1 MSFAKRFIGAENLPT
16 RLSEFD
22 VQQSFS
28 LSKDDIAAVAERFR
42 QDRRVAAAIQM
53 LFLRAS
59 GRPMD
64 RFASVP
70 KTLLRFVCDAF
81 QTPAVSIASLRSLY
95 ARRQTL
101 YEHQAWAR
109 TYLGLQ
115 DLDETQVEQLQQVL
129 AIAAL
134 EAAHPDDLA
143 ETARMWLYERR
154 IVIPGPRRLADWAR
168 QAFDATEAAMAAT
181 IEAGVGKAALLKAI
195 DWSYAPKAGLMG
207 SHLEWLK
214 TPPKRH
220 SPSTMAETLEK
231 IRALKELGVHAWPL
245 DTVALSKQQAYA
257 AHVQM
262 RRPSMT
268 ARIERQRQTV
278 EITSFLRV
286 TLLELTDMA
295 LMQASRRSQ
304 DLFRRAAER
313 VQKGRSRSSVVMLQ
327 QALKAKA
334 VLHEESKPWRDR
346 VLEARALLDDIGD
359 AGTNTFASQVRRA
372 LAEDNRRVH
381 AHLAG
386 LRDIEFAGAAGDT
399 GFEQWQAWE
408 RLQALNTTEVP
419 QDFDLPPVGTA
430 WNAIVSDLDPQSRYR
445 AFEAST
451 MMALRKSLR
460 RGSAWVNHSITFRAR
475 ESMLLADKDWATSKE
490 QHHQILGLTMQ
501 AMAFLEPI
509 LAGMSVGLSALA
521 EAAGRGQIEI
531 GADKLLHLPPI
542 RPMDEEVE
550 PRKTREAVFKHIG
563 FVQLPDLLLEVDAA
577 THFSEALLARRPS
590 SSNEL
595 LAVYGA
601 LLAHGTDIDAKGV
614 GSMIP
619 GIDAAHIATA
629 MRAVELSGRLRR
641 ANERVSEYQNAVPI
655 AALWGDG
662 TKGSADM
669 MAMDASQHL
678 WTARVDPRRRTYAA
692 GMYTHVRDR
701 WGLFYDQ
708 PIVLNERQAGVAV
721 EGVEQHNRAEDRIR
735 VSLLAVD
742 THGVTNVAMAIAK
755 LLGFDLCPRLRDLRE
770 RKLFV
775 PRGWPVPES
784 LEGVTVRRV
793 SVKGIERGW
802 DDLVRLAAS
811 IRAGKVSAAHA
822 IHRLGSAA
830 VGDPLHRA
838 AEHLGRLLRTL
849 FLCDYLAIP
858 DYRREIHT
866 LLNRGESVHQLQ
878 RAIHGGHVAPERGR
892 RRQEMAAISGAHAL
906 LTNIV
911 LAWNTSRMD
920 SVVAR
925 LKRDGVG
932 IEEDWLRRIGPA
944 HFSHINFRGTF
955 RFNVERYADVLVERA
970 VVGSAWLHCRP
981 CIR

>member
-22 VQQSFS
+22 VQQSFC
-28 LSKDDIAAVAERFR
+28 LSADDIAAVTERFR
-42 QDRRVAAAIQM
+42 HDRRVAAAIQM
-53 LFLRAS
+53 LFLRAC

-70 KTLLRFVCDAF
+70 KTLLRAVCEAF
-81 QTPAVSIASLRSLY
+81 QTSAVSIASLRTLY

-109 TYLGLQ
+109 TYLDLH
-115 DLDETQVEQLQQVL
+115 DLDAASVEQLQKVL
-129 AIAAL
+129 AISAL

-154 IVIPGPRRLADWAR
+154 IVIPGPRRLADLAR
-168 QAFDATEAAMAAT
+168 EAFDATEASMAAT
-181 IEAGVGKAALLKAI
+181 IEAGIGKAAVLKAI
-195 DWSYAPKAGLMG
+195 EWCHAPHPGITG
-207 SHLEWLK
+207 SRLEWLK

-231 IRALKELGVHAWPL
+231 IRGLKELGVHGWPM
-245 DTVALSKQQAYA
+245 DAVALSKQQAYA
-257 AHVQM
+257 ARVQM

-268 ARIERQRQTV
+268 ARIERQRQAV
-278 EITSFLRV
+278 EITCFLRV

-295 LMQASRRSQ
+295 LLQASRRSQ

-313 VQKGRSRSSVVMLQ
+313 VEKGRSSGSGAMLQ
-327 QALKAKA
+327 QALKAKS
-334 VLHEESKPWRDR
+334 VLHDESKTWRDR

-359 AGTNTFASQVRRA
+359 AGASTFASQVRRA

-386 LRDIEFAGAAGDT
+386 LREIEFAGMAGDS
-399 GFEQWQAWE
+399 GYDQWQAWQ
-408 RLQALNTTEVP
+408 RLQALDAKEIP
-419 QDFDLPPVGTA
+419 EEFELPPVGA
-430 WNAIVSDLDPQSRYR
+430 PWNTLVSDLDPQSRYR

-460 RGSAWVNHSITFRAR
+460 RGSAWVNHSISFRAR
-475 ESMLLADKDWATSKE
+475 ESMLLADHDWTTSKE
-490 QHHQILGLTMQ
+490 LHHQILGLPAQ
-501 AMAFLEPI
+501 AMTFLEPI
-509 LAGMSVGLSALA
+509 LAGVSVGLMAVA
-521 EAAGRGQIEI
+521 EAAGRGHIEI

-542 RPMDEEVE
+542 RPLDEEVE

-563 FVQLPDLLLEVDAA
+563 SVQLPDLLLEVDAA

-590 SSNEL
+590 SINEL

-601 LLAHGTDIDAKGV
+601 MLAHGTDLDAKGA

-619 GIDAAHIATA
+619 GIDAAHITTA

-641 ANERVSEYQNAVPI
+641 ANERVSEYQNALPI

-669 MAMDASQHL
+669 MAMDASRHL

-692 GMYTHVRDR
+692 GLYTHVRDR

-735 VSLLAVD
+735 ISLLAVD

-770 RKLFV
+770 RKMFV

-784 LEGVTVRRV
+784 LEGVTLRRV
-793 SVKGIERGW
+793 SVKAIERGW

-811 IRAGKVSAAHA
+811 IRAGKVSAADA

-878 RAIHGGHVAPERGR
+878 RAIHGGQLAPERGR

-911 LAWNTSRMD
+911 LAWNTNRMD
-920 SVVAR
+920 GVVAK

-970 VVGSAWLHCRP
+970 VGKATA
-981 CIR
+981 

>member
-1 MSFAKRFIGAENLPT
+1 VSFAKRFIGAENLPT

-22 VQQSFS
+22 VQQSFC
-28 LSKDDIAAVAERFR
+28 LSADDIAAVAERFR
-42 QDRRVAAAIQM
+42 HDRRVAAAIQM

-70 KTLLRFVCDAF
+70 KTLLRTVCEAF
-81 QTPAVSIASLRSLY
+81 QTSAVSIASLRTLY

-115 DLDETQVEQLQQVL
+115 DLDAAGVDQLQKVL
-129 AIAAL
+129 AISAL
-134 EAAHPDDLA
+134 ESAHTDDLV
-143 ETARMWLYERR
+143 ETARMWLFERR
-154 IVIPGPRRLADWAR
+154 IVIPGPRRLADLAR
-168 QAFDATEAAMAAT
+168 EAFDATEAAMAAT
-181 IEAGVGKAALLKAI
+181 IEARIGKAALLKAI
-195 DWSYAPKAGLMG
+195 DWCYAPQAELAG
-207 SHLEWLK
+207 SRLEWLK

-245 DTVALSKQQAYA
+245 DDLALSKQQAYA

-278 EITSFLRV
+278 EITCFLRV

-295 LMQASRRSQ
+295 LLQAARRSQ

-313 VQKGRSRSSVVMLQ
+313 VEKGRLRNSGAVLK
-327 QALKAKA
+327 QALKAKS
-334 VLHEESKPWRDR
+334 VLQDESKPWRER
-346 VLEARALLDDIGD
+346 VLEARALLDDIGEP
-359 AGTNTFASQVRRA
+359 GTGTFASQVRRA

-386 LRDIEFAGAAGDT
+386 LRDIEFAGAPGDP
-399 GFEQWQAWE
+399 GHEQWQAWQ
-408 RLQALNTTEVP
+408 RLQAHGSKEIP
-419 QDFDLPPVGTA
+419 QDFDLPPVGAA
-430 WNAIVSDLDPQSRYR
+430 WNMIVSDLDPQSRYR

-451 MMALRKSLR
+451 MMALRQSLR
-460 RGSAWVNHSITFRAR
+460 RGSAWVNHSINFRAR
-475 ESMLLADKDWATSKE
+475 ETMLLADADWSSSKE
-490 QHHQILGLTMQ
+490 LHHQILGLPHQ
-501 AMAFLEPI
+501 AMSFLEPI
-509 LAGMSVGLSALA
+509 LAGMSVGLTALA
-521 EAAGRGQIEI
+521 EAASRGQIEI

-542 RPMDEEVE
+542 RPLDEEVE
-550 PRKTREAVFKHIG
+550 PRKTREAVFRHIG
-563 FVQLPDLLLEVDAA
+563 SVQLPDLLLEVDAA

-601 LLAHGTDIDAKGV
+601 LLAHGTELDAKGV

-619 GIDAAHIATA
+619 GIDAAHISTA
-629 MRAVELSGRLRR
+629 MRAVEFSGRLRR
-641 ANERVSEYQNAVPI
+641 ANERVSEYQNALPI

-669 MAMDASQHL
+669 MAMDASRHL
-678 WTARVDPRRRTYAA
+678 WTARVDPRRRTYSA
-692 GMYTHVRDR
+692 GLYTHVRDR

-735 VSLLAVD
+735 ISLLAVD

-793 SVKGIERGW
+793 SIKAIEHGW

-830 VGDPLHRA
+830 IGDSLHRA

-878 RAIHGGHVAPERGR
+878 RAIHGGQVAPERGR

-911 LAWNTSRMD
+911 LAWNTNRMD
-920 SVVAR
+920 AVVTK
-925 LKRDGVG
+925 LNQDGFG

-955 RFNVERYADVLVERA
+955 RFNVERYADVLVSHT
-970 VVGSAWLHCRP
+970 VGRRT
-981 CIR
+981 IRSGR

>member
-1 MSFAKRFIGAENLPT
+1 
-16 RLSEFD
+16 
-22 VQQSFS
+22 
-28 LSKDDIAAVAERFR
+28 
-42 QDRRVAAAIQM
+42 
-53 LFLRAS
+53 
-59 GRPMD
+59 
-64 RFASVP
+64 
-70 KTLLRFVCDAF
+70 
-81 QTPAVSIASLRSLY
+81 
-95 ARRQTL
+95 
-101 YEHQAWAR
+101 
-109 TYLGLQ
+109 
-115 DLDETQVEQLQQVL
+115 
-129 AIAAL
+129 
-134 EAAHPDDLA
+134 
-143 ETARMWLYERR
+143 
-154 IVIPGPRRLADWAR
+154 
-168 QAFDATEAAMAAT
+168 
-181 IEAGVGKAALLKAI
+181 
-195 DWSYAPKAGLMG
+195 
-207 SHLEWLK
+207 
-214 TPPKRH
+214 
-220 SPSTMAETLEK
+220 
-231 IRALKELGVHAWPL
+231 
-245 DTVALSKQQAYA
+245 
-257 AHVQM
+257 
-262 RRPSMT
+262 
-268 ARIERQRQTV
+268 
-278 EITSFLRV
+278 V

-295 LMQASRRSQ
+295 LLQASRRSQ

-313 VQKGRSRSSVVMLQ
+313 VEKGRSRSSGATLQ
-327 QALKAKA
+327 QALKAKS
-334 VLHEESKPWRDR
+334 VLHDESKPWRDR
-346 VLEARALLDDIGD
+346 VLEARALLDDIGE
-359 AGTNTFASQVRRA
+359 AGPSTFASQVRRA

-386 LRDIEFAGAAGDT
+386 LRDIEFAGASGDP
-399 GFEQWQAWE
+399 GHDQWQAWQ
-408 RLQALNTTEVP
+408 RLQAHGTKEIP
-419 QDFDLPPVGTA
+419 QDFELPPVGAA
-430 WNAIVSDLDPQSRYR
+430 WNTIVSDLDPQSRYR

-460 RGSAWVNHSITFRAR
+460 RGSAWVNHSISFRAR
-475 ESMLLADKDWATSKE
+475 ESMLLADVPTGAARKE
-490 QHHQILGLTMQ
+490 LHHQILGLPDQ

-509 LAGMSVGLSALA
+509 LAGASVGLTALA
-521 EAAGRGQIEI
+521 EAVGRGQIEI

-542 RPMDEEVE
+542 RPLDEEVE

-563 FVQLPDLLLEVDAA
+563 PVQLPDLLLEVDAA

-595 LAVYGA
+595 LAIYGA
-601 LLAHGTDIDAKGV
+601 LLAHGTDLDAKGV

-619 GIDAAHIATA
+619 GIDAAHISTA

-641 ANERVSEYQNAVPI
+641 ANERVSEYQNALPI

-669 MAMDASQHL
+669 MAMDASRHL

-692 GMYTHVRDR
+692 GLYTHVRDR

-735 VSLLAVD
+735 ISLLAVD
-742 THGVTNVAMAIAK
+742 THGVTNVAMAVAK

-793 SVKGIERGW
+793 SVKAIERGW
-802 DDLVRLAAS
+802 DELVRLAAS

-878 RAIHGGHVAPERGR
+878 RAIHGGQVAPERGR

-911 LAWNTSRMD
+911 VAWNTNRMD
-920 SVVAR
+920 TVVTK
-925 LKRDGVG
+925 LNRDGVG

-955 RFNVERYADVLVERA
+955 RFNVERYADVLVEGTAGLGAAKPGR
-970 VVGSAWLHCRP
+970 
-981 CIR
+981 

>member
-1 MSFAKRFIGAENLPT
+1 
-16 RLSEFD
+16 
-22 VQQSFS
+22 
-28 LSKDDIAAVAERFR
+28 
-42 QDRRVAAAIQM
+42 
-53 LFLRAS
+53 
-59 GRPMD
+59 
-64 RFASVP
+64 
-70 KTLLRFVCDAF
+70 
-81 QTPAVSIASLRSLY
+81 
-95 ARRQTL
+95 
-101 YEHQAWAR
+101 
-109 TYLGLQ
+109 
-115 DLDETQVEQLQQVL
+115 
-129 AIAAL
+129 
-134 EAAHPDDLA
+134 
-143 ETARMWLYERR
+143 
-154 IVIPGPRRLADWAR
+154 
-168 QAFDATEAAMAAT
+168 
-181 IEAGVGKAALLKAI
+181 
-195 DWSYAPKAGLMG
+195 
-207 SHLEWLK
+207 
-214 TPPKRH
+214 
-220 SPSTMAETLEK
+220 
-231 IRALKELGVHAWPL
+231 
-245 DTVALSKQQAYA
+245 
-257 AHVQM
+257 
-262 RRPSMT
+262 
-268 ARIERQRQTV
+268 
-278 EITSFLRV
+278 
-286 TLLELTDMA
+286 
-295 LMQASRRSQ
+295 
-304 DLFRRAAER
+304 
-313 VQKGRSRSSVVMLQ
+313 
-327 QALKAKA
+327 
-334 VLHEESKPWRDR
+334 
-346 VLEARALLDDIGD
+346 
-359 AGTNTFASQVRRA
+359 
-372 LAEDNRRVH
+372 
-381 AHLAG
+381 
-386 LRDIEFAGAAGDT
+386 
-399 GFEQWQAWE
+399 
-408 RLQALNTTEVP
+408 
-419 QDFDLPPVGTA
+419 
-430 WNAIVSDLDPQSRYR
+430 
-445 AFEAST
+445 
-451 MMALRKSLR
+451 
-460 RGSAWVNHSITFRAR
+460 
-475 ESMLLADKDWATSKE
+475 
-490 QHHQILGLTMQ
+490 
-501 AMAFLEPI
+501 MAFLEPI
-509 LAGMSVGLSALA
+509 LAGVSVGLTALA

-563 FVQLPDLLLEVDAA
+563 SVQLPDLLLEVDAA

-595 LAVYGA
+595 LAIYGA
-601 LLAHGTDIDAKGV
+601 LLAHGTDLDAKGV

-619 GIDAAHIATA
+619 GIDAAHISTA

-641 ANERVSEYQNAVPI
+641 ANERVSEYQNALPI

-669 MAMDASQHL
+669 MAMDASRHL

-692 GMYTHVRDR
+692 GLYTHVRDR

-708 PIVLNERQAGVAV
+708 PVVLNERQAGVAV

-735 VSLLAVD
+735 ISLLAVD

-793 SVKGIERGW
+793 SVKAIERGW

-878 RAIHGGHVAPERGR
+878 RAIHGGQVAPERGR

-911 LAWNTSRMD
+911 LAWNTNRMD
-920 SVVAR
+920 TVVTK
-925 LKRDGVG
+925 LNRDGVG

-970 VVGSAWLHCRP
+970 AGRGVTRSGQ
-981 CIR
+981 

>member
-1 MSFAKRFIGAENLPT
+1 VSFAKRFIGAENLPT

-22 VQQSFS
+22 VQQSFC
-28 LSKDDIAAVAERFR
+28 LSADDIAAVTERFR
-42 QDRRVAAAIQM
+42 HDRRVAAAIQM

-70 KTLLRFVCDAF
+70 KTLLRSVCDAF
-81 QTPAVSIASLRSLY
+81 QSSGVSIASLRSLY

-115 DLDETQVEQLQQVL
+115 ELDESHTEKLQKVL
-129 AIAAL
+129 AVAAL

-143 ETARMWLYERR
+143 ETVRLWLYERR
-154 IVIPGPRRLADWAR
+154 IVIPGPRSKWPSGR
-168 QAFDATEAAMAAT
+168 QAFDATEAAMATT
-181 IEAGVGKAALLKAI
+181 IEAWLGKAVLLKAI
-195 DWSYAPKAGLMG
+195 DWSYASQDGTAA

-220 SPSTMAETLEK
+220 SPSTMDETLEK
-231 IRALKELGVHAWPL
+231 IRALKELGVNDWPL
-245 DTVALSKQQAYA
+245 DAVPLSKQQAYA

-268 ARIERQRQTV
+268 ARIERQRQIV
-278 EITSFLRV
+278 EIICFLRV

-295 LMQASRRSQ
+295 LLQASRRSQ

-313 VQKGRSRSSVVMLQ
+313 VEKRRSRSGGAVLQ
-327 QALKAKA
+327 QSLKAKA
-334 VLHEESKPWRDR
+334 VLHDESKDWRDR
-346 VLEARALLDDIGD
+346 VLEARALLEDIGAD
-359 AGTNTFASQVRRA
+359 GAGTFASQVRRS

-386 LRDIEFAGAAGDT
+386 LRDIDFAGAAGDS
-399 GFEQWQAWE
+399 GYDQWQAWI
-408 RLQALNTTEVP
+408 RLQAHGIKEIP
-419 QDFDLPPVGTA
+419 QGFDLPRVGAA
-430 WNAIVSDLDPQSRYR
+430 WCGVVNDLDPQSRYR

-460 RGSAWVNHSITFRAR
+460 RGSTWVNHSISFRAR
-475 ESMLLADKDWATSKE
+475 ESMLLADTDWTDSKE
-490 QHHQILGLTMQ
+490 QHHQILGLPTT
-501 AMAFLEPI
+501 ALAFLEPI
-509 LAGMSVGLSALA
+509 LAGVSVGLSALG
-521 EAAGRGQIEI
+521 EAAERGPVVI
-531 GADKLLHLPPI
+531 GADKLLHIPPI
-542 RPMDEEVE
+542 VPMDEEVE

-563 FVQLPDLLLEVDAA
+563 SVQLPDLLLEVDAA
-577 THFSEALLARRPS
+577 THFSEALLARRPA

-601 LLAHGTDIDAKGV
+601 LLAHGTDLDAKGV

-619 GIDAAHIATA
+619 GIDAAHISTA

-641 ANERVSEYQNAVPI
+641 ANEQVSEYQNALPI

-669 MAMDASQHL
+669 MALDASRHL

-692 GMYTHVRDR
+692 GLYTHVRDR

-721 EGVEQHNRAEDRIR
+721 EGVEQHNRADDRIR

-742 THGVTNVAMAIAK
+742 THGVTNVAMALAK
-755 LLGFDLCPRLRDLRE
+755 LLGFDLCPRLRDLSE

-775 PRGWPVPES
+775 PRGWPVPEA

-793 SVKGIERGW
+793 SVKAIECGW
-802 DDLVRLAAS
+802 EDLVRLAAS

-878 RAIHGGHVAPERGR
+878 RAIHGGQLAPERGR

-911 LAWNTSRMD
+911 LAWNTNRMD
-920 SVVAR
+920 GVVAR

-970 VVGSAWLHCRP
+970 VGRGATKP
-981 CIR
+981 GQ

>member
-28 LSKDDIAAVAERFR
+28 LSKDDITAVAERFR
-42 QDRRVAAAIQM
+42 HDRRVAAAIQM

-70 KTLLRFVCDAF
+70 KTLLRSVCDAF

-115 DLDETQVEQLQQVL
+115 DLDEARIEQLQHVL
-129 AIAAL
+129 AVAAL

-154 IVIPGPRRLADWAR
+154 IVIPGPRRLVDWAR

-181 IEAGVGKAALLKAI
+181 IEAGVGKAALLNAI
-195 DWSYAPKAGLMG
+195 DWSYAPQAGLMG

-220 SPSTMAETLEK
+220 SPRTMAETLEK

-278 EITSFLRV
+278 EITCFLRV

-304 DLFRRAAER
+304 DLFRHAAER
-313 VQKGRSRSSVVMLQ
+313 VQKGRSRGSVVMLQ
-327 QALKAKA
+327 QALKAKS

-399 GFEQWQAWE
+399 GYEQWQAWE
-408 RLQALNTTEVP
+408 RLQAHNTKEVP
-419 QDFDLPPVGTA
+419 QDFDLPPVGAA

-490 QHHQILGLTMQ
+490 QHHQILGLPMQ

-563 FVQLPDLLLEVDAA
+563 SVQLPDLLLEVDAA
-577 THFSEALLARRPS
+577 THFSEALLARRPT

-669 MAMDASQHL
+669 MAMDASRHL
-678 WTARVDPRRRTYAA
+678 WTARVDPRRRTHAA

-920 SVVAR
+920 GVVAR

-970 VVGSAWLHCRP
+970 AGKGTAKP
-981 CIR
+981 GQ

>member
-22 VQQSFS
+22 VQQSFCMS
-28 LSKDDIAAVAERFR
+28 AEDIAAVAGRFR
-42 QDRRVAAAIQM
+42 HDRRVAAAIQM

-59 GRPMD
+59 GRPKD
-64 RFASVP
+64 RFASVS
-70 KTLLRFVCDAF
+70 KTLLRAVCEAF

-101 YEHQAWAR
+101 YEHQAWAC

-115 DLDETQVEQLQQVL
+115 DLDAAGVDQLQKVL
-129 AIAAL
+129 AISAL

-154 IVIPGPRRLADWAR
+154 IVIPGPRRLADLAR
-168 QAFDATEAAMAAT
+168 EAFDATEAAMAAT

-195 DWSYAPKAGLMG
+195 DWCYATQSKGVATQ
-207 SHLEWLK
+207 LEWLK

-245 DTVALSKQQAYA
+245 DAVALSKQQAYA

-278 EITSFLRV
+278 EIACFLRV

-295 LMQASRRSQ
+295 LSQASRRSQ
-304 DLFRRAAER
+304 DLFRSAAER
-313 VQKGRSRSSVVMLQ
+313 VEKGRSRSGGATLQ
-327 QALKAKA
+327 QALKAKS
-334 VLHEESKPWRDR
+334 VLHDESKPWRDR
-346 VLEARALLDDIGD
+346 VLEARALLQDVGE
-359 AGTNTFASQVRRA
+359 AGTSTFASQVRRA

-386 LRDIEFAGAAGDT
+386 LRDIEFAGASGDP
-399 GFEQWQAWE
+399 GHDQWQAWQ
-408 RLQALNTTEVP
+408 RLQALGTKEIP
-419 QDFDLPPVGTA
+419 QDFELPPVGAA
-430 WNAIVSDLDPQSRYR
+430 WNTIVSDLDPQSRYR

-460 RGSAWVNHSITFRAR
+460 RGSAWVNHSIGFRAR
-475 ESMLLADKDWATSKE
+475 ESMLLAGADWSRTKE
-490 QHHQILGLTMQ
+490 LHHQILGLPDQ

-509 LAGMSVGLSALA
+509 LAGVSVGLTALA
-521 EAAGRGQIEI
+521 EAAIRGQIEI
-531 GADKLLHLPPI
+531 GVDKLLHLPPI
-542 RPMDEEVE
+542 RPLDEEVE
-550 PRKTREAVFKHIG
+550 PRKTREAVFKQIG
-563 FVQLPDLLLEVDAA
+563 SVQLPDLLLEVDAV

-601 LLAHGTDIDAKGV
+601 LLAHGTDLDAKGV

-619 GIDAAHIATA
+619 GIGAAHISTA
-629 MRAVELSGRLRR
+629 MRAVELSGRLRW
-641 ANERVSEYQNAVPI
+641 ANERVSEYQNALPI

-669 MAMDASQHL
+669 MAIDASRHL

-692 GMYTHVRDR
+692 GLYTHVRDR
-701 WGLFYDQ
+701 WGLFYNQ
-708 PIVLNERQAGVAV
+708 PVVLNERQAGVAV

-735 VSLLAVD
+735 ISLLAVD
-742 THGVTNVAMAIAK
+742 THGVTNVAMAISK

-784 LEGVTVRRV
+784 VEGVTVRRV
-793 SVKGIERGW
+793 SVKAIERGW

-811 IRAGKVSAAHA
+811 IRAGKVSAVHA

-849 FLCDYLAIP
+849 FLCDYLTIP

-878 RAIHGGHVAPERGR
+878 RAIHGGQVAPERGR

-911 LAWNTSRMD
+911 LAWNPIRMD
-920 SVVAR
+920 TVVTK
-925 LKRDGVG
+925 LNRDGVG

-955 RFNVERYADVLVERA
+955 RFNVERYADVLVER
-970 VVGSAWLHCRP
+970 SAAFGAAKPGR
-981 CIR
+981 

>member
-1 MSFAKRFIGAENLPT
+1 VSFAKRFIGAENLPT

-22 VQQSFS
+22 VQQSFC
-28 LSKDDIAAVAERFR
+28 LSADDIAAVAERFR
-42 QDRRVAAAIQM
+42 HDRRVAAAIQM

-70 KTLLRFVCDAF
+70 KTLLRGVCEAF
-81 QTPAVSIASLRSLY
+81 QTSAVSIASLRSLY

-109 TYLGLQ
+109 TYLDLQ
-115 DLDETQVEQLQQVL
+115 DLDAAGLDQLQTVL
-129 AIAAL
+129 AISAL

-143 ETARMWLYERR
+143 ETARTWLYERR
-154 IVIPGPRRLADWAR
+154 IVIPGPRRLADLAR
-168 QAFDATEAAMAAT
+168 EAFDATEATMAAT
-181 IEAGVGKAALLKAI
+181 IEAGIGKAAVLKAI
-195 DWSYAPKAGLMG
+195 DWCYAPQPGIAG
-207 SHLEWLK
+207 SRLEWLK

-231 IRALKELGVHAWPL
+231 VRGLKELGVHDWPL
-245 DTVALSKQQAYA
+245 DGLALSKQQAYA

-278 EITSFLRV
+278 EITCFLRV
-286 TLLELTDMA
+286 RLLELTDMA
-295 LMQASRRSQ
+295 LLQAPRRSQ

-313 VQKGRSRSSVVMLQ
+313 VEKGRSRSSGVMLQ
-327 QALKAKA
+327 QALKAKS
-334 VLHEESKPWRDR
+334 VLHDESKPWRDR
-346 VLEARALLDDIGD
+346 VLEARALLDDIGE
-359 AGTNTFASQVRRA
+359 AGNSTFVSQVRRA

-381 AHLAG
+381 ALLAG
-386 LRDIEFAGAAGDT
+386 LRDIEFAGTAGDP
-399 GFEQWQAWE
+399 GHDQWQAWQ
-408 RLQALNTTEVP
+408 RLQALGAKEIP
-419 QDFDLPPVGTA
+419 QDFELPPVGAA
-430 WNAIVSDLDPQSRYR
+430 WNTIVSDLDPQSRYR

-460 RGSAWVNHSITFRAR
+460 RGSAWVNHSISFRAR
-475 ESMLLADKDWATSKE
+475 ESMLLADTDWTRSKE
-490 QHHQILGLTMQ
+490 LHHQILGLHTE
-501 AMAFLEPI
+501 AMAFLGPI
-509 LAGMSVGLSALA
+509 LAGVSVGLTALA

-542 RPMDEEVE
+542 RPLEEEVE

-563 FVQLPDLLLEVDAA
+563 SVQLPDLLLEVDAA
-577 THFSEALLARRPS
+577 THFSEALLACRPS

-595 LAVYGA
+595 LAIYGA
-601 LLAHGTDIDAKGV
+601 LLAHGTDLDAKGV

-619 GIDAAHIATA
+619 GIDAAHISTA

-641 ANERVSEYQNAVPI
+641 ANERVSEYQNALPI

-669 MAMDASQHL
+669 MAMDASRHL

-692 GMYTHVRDR
+692 GLYTHVRDR

-735 VSLLAVD
+735 ISLLAVD
-742 THGVTNVAMAIAK
+742 TQGVTNVAMAVAK

-793 SVKGIERGW
+793 SIKAIERGW

-878 RAIHGGHVAPERGR
+878 RAIHGGQLAPERGR

-911 LAWNTSRMD
+911 LAWNTNRMD
-920 SVVAR
+920 GVVAR

-955 RFNVERYADVLVERA
+955 RFNVERYADVLVGRA
-970 VVGSAWLHCRP
+970 AGKATAKSAQ
-981 CIR
+981 

>member
-28 LSKDDIAAVAERFR
+28 LSTDDIAAVAERFR
-42 QDRRVAAAIQM
+42 HDRRVAAAIQM

-168 QAFDATEAAMAAT
+168 QAFDATETAMAAT
-181 IEAGVGKAALLKAI
+181 IEAGVGKAALLTAI

-220 SPSTMAETLEK
+220 SPSTLAETLEK

-278 EITSFLRV
+278 EITCFLRV

-346 VLEARALLDDIGD
+346 VLEARALLDDIGE
-359 AGTNTFASQVRRA
+359 AGTSTFASQVRRA

-386 LRDIEFAGAAGDT
+386 LRDIEFAGAAGDA
-399 GFEQWQAWE
+399 GYEQWQAWE
-408 RLQALNTTEVP
+408 RLQAHNTKEVP
-419 QDFDLPPVGTA
+419 QDFVLPPVGAA

-490 QHHQILGLTMQ
+490 QHHQILGLPMQ

-577 THFSEALLARRPS
+577 THFSEALLARRPT

-662 TKGSADM
+662 TKGS
-669 MAMDASQHL
+669 
-678 WTARVDPRRRTYAA
+678 
-692 GMYTHVRDR
+692 
-701 WGLFYDQ
+701 
-708 PIVLNERQAGVAV
+708 
-721 EGVEQHNRAEDRIR
+721 
-735 VSLLAVD
+735 
-742 THGVTNVAMAIAK
+742 
-755 LLGFDLCPRLRDLRE
+755 
-770 RKLFV
+770 
-775 PRGWPVPES
+775 
-784 LEGVTVRRV
+784 
-793 SVKGIERGW
+793 
-802 DDLVRLAAS
+802 
-811 IRAGKVSAAHA
+811 
-822 IHRLGSAA
+822 
-830 VGDPLHRA
+830 
-838 AEHLGRLLRTL
+838 
-849 FLCDYLAIP
+849 
-858 DYRREIHT
+858 
-866 LLNRGESVHQLQ
+866 
-878 RAIHGGHVAPERGR
+878 
-892 RRQEMAAISGAHAL
+892 
-906 LTNIV
+906 
-911 LAWNTSRMD
+911 
-920 SVVAR
+920 
-925 LKRDGVG
+925 
-932 IEEDWLRRIGPA
+932 GP
-944 HFSHINFRGTF
+944 T
-955 RFNVERYADVLVERA
+955 
-970 VVGSAWLHCRP
+970 
-981 CIR
+981 

>member
-22 VQQSFS
+22 VQQSFCMS
-28 LSKDDIAAVAERFR
+28 ADDIAAVSGRFR
-42 QDRRVAAAIQM
+42 HDRRVAAAIQM

-70 KTLLRFVCDAF
+70 KTLLRAVCEAF

-109 TYLGLQ
+109 TYLGLL
-115 DLDETQVEQLQQVL
+115 DLDAAGVDQLQKVL
-129 AIAAL
+129 AISAL

-154 IVIPGPRRLADWAR
+154 IVIPGPRRLADLAR
-168 QAFDATEAAMAAT
+168 EAFDATEAAMAAT

-195 DWSYAPKAGLMG
+195 DWCYATQSGG
-207 SHLEWLK
+207 VGTRLEWLK

-245 DTVALSKQQAYA
+245 DAVALSKQQAYT

-278 EITSFLRV
+278 EITCFLRV

-295 LMQASRRSQ
+295 LLQASRRSQ
-304 DLFRRAAER
+304 DLFRHAAER
-313 VQKGRSRSSVVMLQ
+313 VEKGRSRSGGTTLQ
-327 QALKAKA
+327 QALKAKS
-334 VLHEESKPWRDR
+334 VLHDESKPWRDR
-346 VLEARALLDDIGD
+346 VLEARALLHDIGE
-359 AGTNTFASQVRRA
+359 AGTSTFASQVRSA

-386 LRDIEFAGAAGDT
+386 LRDIEFAGESGDP
-399 GFEQWQAWE
+399 GHCQWKAWL
-408 RLQALNTTEVP
+408 RLQALGTKEIP
-419 QDFDLPPVGTA
+419 QDFELPPVGAA
-430 WNAIVSDLDPQSRYR
+430 WNTIVSDLDPQSRYR

-460 RGSAWVNHSITFRAR
+460 RGSAWVNHSISFRAR
-475 ESMLLADKDWATSKE
+475 ESMLLADADWSRSKE
-490 QHHQILGLTMQ
+490 QHHQILGLPGE
-501 AMAFLEPI
+501 AMTFLEPI
-509 LAGMSVGLSALA
+509 LAGVSVGLTALA
-521 EAAGRGQIEI
+521 EAASRGQIEI

-542 RPMDEEVE
+542 RPMDEEVQ

-563 FVQLPDLLLEVDAA
+563 SVQLPDLLLEIDAA

-595 LAVYGA
+595 LAIYGA
-601 LLAHGTDIDAKGV
+601 LLAHGTDLDAKGV

-619 GIDAAHIATA
+619 GIDAAHISTA

-641 ANERVSEYQNAVPI
+641 ANERVSEYQNALPI

-669 MAMDASQHL
+669 MAMDASRHL

-692 GMYTHVRDR
+692 GLYTHVRDR

-708 PIVLNERQAGVAV
+708 PVVLNERQAGVAV

-735 VSLLAVD
+735 ISLLAVD
-742 THGVTNVAMAIAK
+742 THGVTNVAMAVAK

-793 SVKGIERGW
+793 SVKAIERGW

-866 LLNRGESVHQLQ
+866 LLNRGESVHQMQ
-878 RAIHGGHVAPERGR
+878 RAIYGGQVAPERGR

-911 LAWNTSRMD
+911 LAWNTNRMD
-920 SVVAR
+920 TVVTK
-925 LKRDGVG
+925 LNRDGVG

-955 RFNVERYADVLVERA
+955 RFNVERYADVLVERTTA
-970 VVGSAWLHCRP
+970 LGAAKPSR
-981 CIR
+981 

>member
-1 MSFAKRFIGAENLPT
+1 
-16 RLSEFD
+16 
-22 VQQSFS
+22 
-28 LSKDDIAAVAERFR
+28 
-42 QDRRVAAAIQM
+42 
-53 LFLRAS
+53 
-59 GRPMD
+59 
-64 RFASVP
+64 
-70 KTLLRFVCDAF
+70 
-81 QTPAVSIASLRSLY
+81 
-95 ARRQTL
+95 
-101 YEHQAWAR
+101 
-109 TYLGLQ
+109 
-115 DLDETQVEQLQQVL
+115 
-129 AIAAL
+129 
-134 EAAHPDDLA
+134 
-143 ETARMWLYERR
+143 
-154 IVIPGPRRLADWAR
+154 
-168 QAFDATEAAMAAT
+168 
-181 IEAGVGKAALLKAI
+181 
-195 DWSYAPKAGLMG
+195 
-207 SHLEWLK
+207 
-214 TPPKRH
+214 
-220 SPSTMAETLEK
+220 
-231 IRALKELGVHAWPL
+231 
-245 DTVALSKQQAYA
+245 
-257 AHVQM
+257 
-262 RRPSMT
+262 MT

-278 EITSFLRV
+278 EITCFLRV
-286 TLLELTDMA
+286 TLLDLTDMA

-313 VQKGRSRSSVVMLQ
+313 VQKGRSRSNGVMLQ
-327 QALKAKA
+327 QALKAKS
-334 VLHEESKPWRDR
+334 VLQDESRPWRDR
-346 VLEARALLDDIGD
+346 VLEARALLDDIGE
-359 AGTNTFASQVRRA
+359 AGTSTFASQVRRA
-372 LAEDNRRVH
+372 LSEDNRRVH

-386 LRDIEFAGAAGDT
+386 LRDIEFAGVAGDP
-399 GFEQWQAWE
+399 GCEQWQAWE
-408 RLQALNTTEVP
+408 RLQASGAKEIP
-419 QDFDLPPVGTA
+419 QGFDLPPVGAA
-430 WNAIVSDLDPQSRYR
+430 WNMIVSDLDPQSRYR

-460 RGSAWVNHSITFRAR
+460 RGSTWVNHSITFRAR
-475 ESMLLADKDWATSKE
+475 ESMLIAESDWAGSKE
-490 QHHQILGLTMQ
+490 LHHQILGLPTQ

-509 LAGMSVGLSALA
+509 LAGVSVGLTALA
-521 EAAGRGQIEI
+521 EAADRGQIEI

-563 FVQLPDLLLEVDAA
+563 SVQLPDLLLEVDAA

-601 LLAHGTDIDAKGV
+601 LLAHGTDLDAKGV

-619 GIDAAHIATA
+619 GIDAAHISTA

-641 ANERVSEYQNAVPI
+641 ANERVSEYQNALPI

-669 MAMDASQHL
+669 MAMDASRHL

-692 GMYTHVRDR
+692 GLYTHVRDR

-735 VSLLAVD
+735 ISLLAVD
-742 THGVTNVAMAIAK
+742 THGVTNVAMTIAK

-775 PRGWPVPES
+775 PRGWPVPET

-793 SVKGIERGW
+793 SVKAIERGW

-858 DYRREIHT
+858 DYRREIRT
-866 LLNRGESVHQLQ
+866 LLNRGGSVHQLQ
-878 RAIHGGHVAPERGR
+878 RAIHGGQVAPERGR

-911 LAWNTSRMD
+911 LAWNTRRMNG
-920 SVVAR
+920 VVAR
-925 LKRDGVG
+925 LHRDGLG

-970 VVGSAWLHCRP
+970 AGGGAVKQRQ
-981 CIR
+981 

>member
-1 MSFAKRFIGAENLPT
+1 
-16 RLSEFD
+16 
-22 VQQSFS
+22 
-28 LSKDDIAAVAERFR
+28 
-42 QDRRVAAAIQM
+42 
-53 LFLRAS
+53 
-59 GRPMD
+59 MD

-115 DLDETQVEQLQQVL
+115 DLDETHVEQLQQVL

-231 IRALKELGVHAWPL
+231 IRSLKELGVHAWPL

-563 FVQLPDLLLEVDAA
+563 SVQLPDLLLEVDAA
-577 THFSEALLARRPS
+577 THFSEALLARRPT

-892 RRQEMAAISGAHAL
+892 RPQEMAAISGAHAL

-911 LAWNTSRMD
+911 LASNTSRMD
-920 SVVAR
+920 GVVAR

-932 IEEDWLRRIGPA
+932 IEEDWLRWIGPA

-970 VVGSAWLHCRP
+970 AGKGTVKPGQ
-981 CIR
+981 

>member
-1 MSFAKRFIGAENLPT
+1 LSFVKRFIGAENLPT

-22 VQQSFS
+22 VQQSFCMS
-28 LSKDDIAAVAERFR
+28 AEDIAAVAGRFR
-42 QDRRVAAAIQM
+42 HDRRVAAAIQM

-70 KTLLRFVCDAF
+70 KTLLRAVCEAF

-115 DLDETQVEQLQQVL
+115 DLDAAGVDQLQKVL
-129 AIAAL
+129 AISAL

-154 IVIPGPRRLADWAR
+154 IVIPGPRRLADLAR
-168 QAFDATEAAMAAT
+168 EAFDATEAAMAAT

-195 DWSYAPKAGLMG
+195 DWCYATQSKGAATQ
-207 SHLEWLK
+207 LEWLK

-278 EITSFLRV
+278 EIACFLRV

-295 LMQASRRSQ
+295 LSQASRRSQ
-304 DLFRRAAER
+304 DLFRSAAER
-313 VQKGRSRSSVVMLQ
+313 VEKGRSRSGGATLQ
-327 QALKAKA
+327 QALKAKS
-334 VLHEESKPWRDR
+334 VLHDESKPWRDR
-346 VLEARALLDDIGD
+346 VLEARALLQDIGE
-359 AGTNTFASQVRRA
+359 AGTSTFAAQVRRA

-381 AHLAG
+381 SHLAG
-386 LRDIEFAGAAGDT
+386 LRDIEFAGASGDP
-399 GFEQWQAWE
+399 GHDQWQAWQ
-408 RLQALNTTEVP
+408 RLQALGAKEIP
-419 QDFDLPPVGTA
+419 QDFELPPVGAA
-430 WNAIVSDLDPQSRYR
+430 WNTIVSDLDPQSRYR

-460 RGSAWVNHSITFRAR
+460 RGSAWVNHSISFRAR
-475 ESMLLADKDWATSKE
+475 ESMLLEGADWSRTKE
-490 QHHQILGLTMQ
+490 LHHQILGLPDQ

-509 LAGMSVGLSALA
+509 LAGVSVGLTALA
-521 EAAGRGQIEI
+521 EAAIRGQIEI
-531 GADKLLHLPPI
+531 GVDKLLHLPPI
-542 RPMDEEVE
+542 RPLDEEVE

-563 FVQLPDLLLEVDAA
+563 SVQLPDLLLEVDAV

-601 LLAHGTDIDAKGV
+601 LLAHGTDLDAKGV

-619 GIDAAHIATA
+619 GIDAAHISTA
-629 MRAVELSGRLRR
+629 MRAVELSGRLRW
-641 ANERVSEYQNAVPI
+641 ANERVSEYQNALPI
-655 AALWGDG
+655 ATLWGDG

-669 MAMDASQHL
+669 MAIDASRHL

-692 GMYTHVRDR
+692 GLYTHVRDR

-708 PIVLNERQAGVAV
+708 PVVLNERQAGVAV

-735 VSLLAVD
+735 ISLLAVD

-793 SVKGIERGW
+793 SVKAIERGW

-811 IRAGKVSAAHA
+811 IRAGKVSAVHA

-830 VGDPLHRA
+830 VGDPLYRA

-849 FLCDYLAIP
+849 FLCDYLTIP

-878 RAIHGGHVAPERGR
+878 RAIHGGQVAPERGR

-911 LAWNTSRMD
+911 LAWNTIRMD
-920 SVVAR
+920 TVVAK
-925 LKRDGVG
+925 LNRDGIG

-970 VVGSAWLHCRP
+970 AGFGVAKPGR
-981 CIR
+981 

>member
-22 VQQSFS
+22 VQQSFC
-28 LSKDDIAAVAERFR
+28 LSTDDIAAVAERFR
-42 QDRRVAAAIQM
+42 HDRRVAAAIQM

-70 KTLLRFVCDAF
+70 KTLLRSVCDAF
-81 QTPAVSIASLRSLY
+81 QSSAVTIASLRSLY

-109 TYLGLQ
+109 THLGLQ
-115 DLDETQVEQLQQVL
+115 DLDDTGVDQLQAVL
-129 AIAAL
+129 AVAAL
-134 EAAHPDDLA
+134 EAAHPNDLA
-143 ETARMWLYERR
+143 DTARMWLYERR
-154 IVIPGPRRLADWAR
+154 IVIPGPRRVADWAR
-168 QAFDATEAAMAAT
+168 VAFDATEAEMAAT
-181 IEAGVGKAALLKAI
+181 IGAGLGKAALLKAV
-195 DWSYAPKAGLMG
+195 DWSYAPQDRMVG

-231 IRALKELGVHAWPL
+231 IRALKELGVHTWPL
-245 DTVALSKQQAYA
+245 DTVPLSKQQAYA

-278 EITSFLRV
+278 EITCFLRV

-313 VQKGRSRSSVVMLQ
+313 VQKGRSRSNGVMLQ
-327 QALKAKA
+327 QALKAKS
-334 VLHEESKPWRDR
+334 VLQDESKPWRDR
-346 VLEARALLDDIGD
+346 VLEARALLDDIGE
-359 AGTNTFASQVRRA
+359 AGTSTFASQVRRA
-372 LAEDNRRVH
+372 LSEDNRRVH

-386 LRDIEFAGAAGDT
+386 LREIEFAGVAGDP
-399 GFEQWQAWE
+399 GCEQWQAWE
-408 RLQALNTTEVP
+408 RLQASGAKEIP
-419 QDFDLPPVGTA
+419 QGFDLPPVGAA
-430 WNAIVSDLDPQSRYR
+430 WNMIVSDLDPQSRYR

-460 RGSAWVNHSITFRAR
+460 RGSTWVNHSITFRAR
-475 ESMLLADKDWATSKE
+475 GSMLIAESDWAGSKE
-490 QHHQILGLTMQ
+490 LHHQILGLPTQ

-509 LAGMSVGLSALA
+509 LAGVSVGLTALA
-521 EAAGRGQIEI
+521 EAADRGQIEI

-563 FVQLPDLLLEVDAA
+563 SVQLPDLLLEVDAA

-601 LLAHGTDIDAKGV
+601 LLAHGTDLDAKGV

-619 GIDAAHIATA
+619 GIDAAHISTT

-641 ANERVSEYQNAVPI
+641 ANERVSEYQNALPI

-669 MAMDASQHL
+669 MAMDASRHL

-692 GMYTHVRDR
+692 GLYTHVRDR

-735 VSLLAVD
+735 ISLLAVD
-742 THGVTNVAMAIAK
+742 THGVTNVAMTIAK

-775 PRGWPVPES
+775 PRGWPVPET

-793 SVKGIERGW
+793 SVKAIERGW

-878 RAIHGGHVAPERGR
+878 RAIHGGQVAPERGR

-920 SVVAR
+920 GVVAR
-925 LKRDGVG
+925 LHRDGLG

-970 VVGSAWLHCRP
+970 AGGGAVKQRQ
-981 CIR
+981 

>member
-1 MSFAKRFIGAENLPT
+1 MSAE
-16 RLSEFD
+16 
-22 VQQSFS
+22 
-28 LSKDDIAAVAERFR
+28 DIAAVAGRFR
-42 QDRRVAAAIQM
+42 HDRRVAAAVQM

-70 KTLLRFVCDAF
+70 KTLLRAVCEAF
-81 QTPAVSIASLRSLY
+81 QTPAVSIGSLRSLY

-115 DLDETQVEQLQQVL
+115 DLDAAGVDQLQKVL
-129 AIAAL
+129 AISAL

-154 IVIPGPRRLADWAR
+154 IVIPGPRRLADLAR
-168 QAFDATEAAMAAT
+168 EAFDATEAAMAAT

-195 DWSYAPKAGLMG
+195 DWCYATQSKGVATQ
-207 SHLEWLK
+207 LEWLK

-245 DTVALSKQQAYA
+245 DAVALSKQQAYA

-278 EITSFLRV
+278 EIACFLRV

-295 LMQASRRSQ
+295 LSQASRRSQ
-304 DLFRRAAER
+304 DLFRSAAER
-313 VQKGRSRSSVVMLQ
+313 VEKGRSRSGGATLQ
-327 QALKAKA
+327 QALKAKS
-334 VLHEESKPWRDR
+334 VLHDESKPWRDR
-346 VLEARALLDDIGD
+346 VLEARALLQDVGE
-359 AGTNTFASQVRRA
+359 AGTSTFASQVRRA

-386 LRDIEFAGAAGDT
+386 LRDIEFAGASGDP
-399 GFEQWQAWE
+399 GHDQWQAWQ
-408 RLQALNTTEVP
+408 RLQALGTKEIP
-419 QDFDLPPVGTA
+419 QDFELPPVGAA
-430 WNAIVSDLDPQSRYR
+430 WNTIVSDLDPQSRYR

-460 RGSAWVNHSITFRAR
+460 RGSAWVNHSIGFRAR
-475 ESMLLADKDWATSKE
+475 ESMLLAGADWSRTKE
-490 QHHQILGLTMQ
+490 LHHQILGLPDQ

-509 LAGMSVGLSALA
+509 LAGVSVGLTALA
-521 EAAGRGQIEI
+521 EAAIRGQIEI
-531 GADKLLHLPPI
+531 GVDKLLHLPPI
-542 RPMDEEVE
+542 RPLDEEVE
-550 PRKTREAVFKHIG
+550 PRKTREAVFKQIG
-563 FVQLPDLLLEVDAA
+563 SVQLPDLLLEVDAV

-601 LLAHGTDIDAKGV
+601 LLAHGTDLDAKGV

-619 GIDAAHIATA
+619 GIDAAHISTA
-629 MRAVELSGRLRR
+629 MRAVELSGRLRW
-641 ANERVSEYQNAVPI
+641 ANERVSEYQNALPI

-669 MAMDASQHL
+669 MAIDASRHL

-692 GMYTHVRDR
+692 GLYTHVRDR

-708 PIVLNERQAGVAV
+708 PVVLNERQAGVAV

-735 VSLLAVD
+735 ISLLAVD

-793 SVKGIERGW
+793 SVKAIERGW

-811 IRAGKVSAAHA
+811 IRAGKVSAVHA

-849 FLCDYLAIP
+849 FLCDYLTIP

-878 RAIHGGHVAPERGR
+878 RAIHGGQVAPERGR

-911 LAWNTSRMD
+911 LAWNTIRMD
-920 SVVAR
+920 TVVTK
-925 LKRDGVG
+925 LNRDGVG

-955 RFNVERYADVLVERA
+955 RFNVERYADVLVER
-970 VVGSAWLHCRP
+970 SAGFGAAKPGR
-981 CIR
+981 

>member
-1 MSFAKRFIGAENLPT
+1 MSYAKRFIGVERLPT

-22 VQQSFS
+22 VRQAFC
-28 LSKDDIAAVAERFR
+28 LSKDDIAAISERFR
-42 QDRRVAAAIQM
+42 HDRRVAAAIQM

-70 KTLLRFVCDAF
+70 KMLLRSVCEALA
-81 QTPAVSIASLRSLY
+81 TPAVSIASLRSLY
-95 ARRQTL
+95 ERRQTL

-109 TYLGLQ
+109 AYLGLQ
-115 DLDETQVEQLQQVL
+115 DLDDAQVEQLEQVL
-129 AIAAL
+129 TIAAL

-143 ETARMWLYERR
+143 ETARLWLYDRR

-168 QAFDATEAAMAAT
+168 RAFDTTEAAMAAT
-181 IEAGVGKAALLKAI
+181 IEAAIGKAALRRAI
-195 DWSYAPKAGLMG
+195 DWAYSPQAGGLMG

-220 SPSTMAETLEK
+220 APSTMVETLEK
-231 IRALKELGVHAWPL
+231 VRALKELGAHNWAL
-245 DTVALSKQQAYA
+245 DPIALSKQQAYA

-268 ARIERQRQTV
+268 ARIEQQRQTV
-278 EITSFLRV
+278 EIACFLRV
-286 TLLELTDMA
+286 TLLELTDAA

-313 VQKGRSRSSVVMLQ
+313 VQTGRSRSSGATLQ
-327 QALKAKA
+327 QAIKAKS
-334 VLHEESKPWRDR
+334 VLHDETKTWRDR
-346 VLEARALLDDIGD
+346 VLEARAMLDDIGD
-359 AGTNTFASQVRRA
+359 VSMATFASQVRRA
-372 LAEDNRRVH
+372 LAEDSRRVH

-386 LRDIEFAGAAGDT
+386 LRDIDFAGTPGDT
-399 GFEQWQAWE
+399 GYEQWQAWSM
-408 RLQALNTTEVP
+408 LQALNTKEVP
-419 QDFDLPPVGTA
+419 PDFELPPVGAA
-430 WNAIVSDLDPQSRYR
+430 WSAIVSDLDPQSRYR

-475 ESMLLADKDWATSKE
+475 ESMLLADKDWTSTRE
-490 QHHQILGLTMQ
+490 QHHQILGLPVQ

-521 EAAGRGQIEI
+521 EAADQGHVEI

-542 RPMDEEVE
+542 RPLDEEVE

-563 FVQLPDLLLEVDAA
+563 QVQLPDLLMEVDAA

-595 LAVYGA
+595 LAAYGA

-629 MRAVELSGRLRR
+629 MRAIEFSGRLRR

-662 TKGSADM
+662 SKGSADM
-669 MAMDASQHL
+669 MALDASRHL

-735 VSLLAVD
+735 ISLLAVD

-755 LLGFDLCPRLRDLRE
+755 LLGFDLCPRLQDLRE

-784 LEGVTVRRV
+784 LEVVTVRRI
-793 SVKGIERGW
+793 SVKAIERGW
-802 DDLVRLAAS
+802 DDLVRLVAS

-822 IHRLGSAA
+822 IHGLGSAA

-878 RAIHGGHVAPERGR
+878 RAIHGGHVAHDRGR
-892 RRQEMAAISGAHAL
+892 RRQEMVAISGAHAL

-911 LAWNTSRMD
+911 LAWNTNRMD
-920 SVVAR
+920 GVVAR
-925 LKRDGVG
+925 LKGDGVG

-955 RFNVERYADVLVERA
+955 RFNLERYADVLVERA
-970 VVGSAWLHCRP
+970 AGRVAAQPDR
-981 CIR
+981 

>member
-1 MSFAKRFIGAENLPT
+1 
-16 RLSEFD
+16 
-22 VQQSFS
+22 
-28 LSKDDIAAVAERFR
+28 
-42 QDRRVAAAIQM
+42 
-53 LFLRAS
+53 
-59 GRPMD
+59 
-64 RFASVP
+64 
-70 KTLLRFVCDAF
+70 
-81 QTPAVSIASLRSLY
+81 
-95 ARRQTL
+95 
-101 YEHQAWAR
+101 
-109 TYLGLQ
+109 
-115 DLDETQVEQLQQVL
+115 
-129 AIAAL
+129 
-134 EAAHPDDLA
+134 
-143 ETARMWLYERR
+143 
-154 IVIPGPRRLADWAR
+154 
-168 QAFDATEAAMAAT
+168 
-181 IEAGVGKAALLKAI
+181 
-195 DWSYAPKAGLMG
+195 
-207 SHLEWLK
+207 
-214 TPPKRH
+214 
-220 SPSTMAETLEK
+220 
-231 IRALKELGVHAWPL
+231 
-245 DTVALSKQQAYA
+245 
-257 AHVQM
+257 
-262 RRPSMT
+262 
-268 ARIERQRQTV
+268 
-278 EITSFLRV
+278 
-286 TLLELTDMA
+286 
-295 LMQASRRSQ
+295 
-304 DLFRRAAER
+304 
-313 VQKGRSRSSVVMLQ
+313 
-327 QALKAKA
+327 
-334 VLHEESKPWRDR
+334 
-346 VLEARALLDDIGD
+346 
-359 AGTNTFASQVRRA
+359 
-372 LAEDNRRVH
+372 
-381 AHLAG
+381 
-386 LRDIEFAGAAGDT
+386 
-399 GFEQWQAWE
+399 
-408 RLQALNTTEVP
+408 
-419 QDFDLPPVGTA
+419 
-430 WNAIVSDLDPQSRYR
+430 
-445 AFEAST
+445 

-460 RGSAWVNHSITFRAR
+460 RGSAWVNHSISFRAR
-475 ESMLLADKDWATSKE
+475 ESMLLAGADWSRTKE
-490 QHHQILGLTMQ
+490 LHHQILGLPDQ

-509 LAGMSVGLSALA
+509 LAGVSVGLTALA

-563 FVQLPDLLLEVDAA
+563 SVQLPDLLLEVDAA

-595 LAVYGA
+595 LAIYGA
-601 LLAHGTDIDAKGV
+601 LLAHGTDLDAKGV

-619 GIDAAHIATA
+619 GIDAAHISTA

-641 ANERVSEYQNAVPI
+641 ANERVSEYQNALPI

-669 MAMDASQHL
+669 MAMDASRHL

-692 GMYTHVRDR
+692 GLYTHVRDR

-708 PIVLNERQAGVAV
+708 PVVLNERQAGVAV
-721 EGVEQHNRAEDRIR
+721 EGVEQYNRAEDRIR
-735 VSLLAVD
+735 ISLLAVD
-742 THGVTNVAMAIAK
+742 IHGVTNVAMAIAK

-793 SVKGIERGW
+793 SVKAIERGW

-878 RAIHGGHVAPERGR
+878 RAIHGGQVAPERGR

-911 LAWNTSRMD
+911 LAWNTNRMD
-920 SVVAR
+920 TVVTK
-925 LKRDGVG
+925 LNRDGVG

-955 RFNVERYADVLVERA
+955 RFNVERYADVLVEGTA
-970 VVGSAWLHCRP
+970 GLGAARP
-981 CIR
+981 GR

>member
-1 MSFAKRFIGAENLPT
+1 MSFAKRFIGAENLPS
-16 RLSEFD
+16 RLSDMD
-22 VQQSFS
+22 VQQSFC
-28 LSKDDIAAVAERFR
+28 LSVDDVAAVAARFR
-42 QDRRVAAAIQM
+42 HDRRVAAAIQM

-70 KTLLRFVCDAF
+70 RTLLRSVSDAF
-81 QTPAVSIASLRSLY
+81 QSAAVTIASLRSLY

-109 TYLGLQ
+109 TYLGIQ
-115 DLDETQVEQLQQVL
+115 DLDETNADQLQTVL
-129 AIAAL
+129 AVAAR

-143 ETARMWLYERR
+143 DTARMWLYERR
-154 IVIPGPRRLADWAR
+154 IVIPGPRRVADWAR
-168 QAFDATEAAMAAT
+168 VAFDATEADMAAT
-181 IEAGVGKAALLKAI
+181 IESGLGKVALKTAI
-195 DWSYAPKAGLMG
+195 DWSYASHHRMVG

-220 SPSTMAETLEK
+220 APSTMAETLEK
-231 IRALKELGVHAWPL
+231 IRALKVLGVHTWPL
-245 DTVALSKQQAYA
+245 ESLPLSKLQAYA

-268 ARIERQRQTV
+268 ARIERQRQIV
-278 EITSFLRV
+278 EIICFLRV

-304 DLFRRAAER
+304 DLFRAAAER
-313 VQKGRSRSSVVMLQ
+313 VQKGRSRSGGIMLQ
-327 QALKAKA
+327 QALKAKS
-334 VLHEESKPWRDR
+334 VLQDDSKPWRDR
-346 VLEARALLDDIGD
+346 VLEARALLDDIGE
-359 AGTNTFASQVRRA
+359 ASTGSFASQVRRA
-372 LAEDNRRVH
+372 LSEDNRRVH

-386 LRDIEFAGAAGDT
+386 LIDIEFAGAVGDP
-399 GFEQWQAWE
+399 GCEQWQAWR
-408 RLQALNTTEVP
+408 RLQASGLKEIP
-419 QDFDLPPVGTA
+419 PEFDLPSVGAA
-430 WNAIVSDLDPQSRYR
+430 WNMIVSDLDPQARYR

-451 MMALRKSLR
+451 MMSLRKSLR
-460 RGSAWVNHSITFRAR
+460 RGSTWVGHSISFRSR
-475 ESMLLADKDWATSKE
+475 ESLLISESDWGGSKE
-490 QHHQILGLTMQ
+490 QHHQILGLPCK
-501 AMAFLEPI
+501 AMSFLEPI
-509 LAGMSVGLSALA
+509 LAGLSVGLTALTD
-521 EAAGRGQIEI
+521 AASCGQVEI
-531 GADKLLHLPPI
+531 GADSLLHLPPI
-542 RPMDEEVE
+542 RPLDEEVE

-563 FVQLPDLLLEVDAA
+563 SVQLPDLLLEVDAA

-595 LAVYGA
+595 LSVYGA
-601 LLAHGTDIDAKGV
+601 LLAHGTDLDAKGV

-619 GIDAAHIATA
+619 GIDAAHISTA

-641 ANERVSEYQNAVPI
+641 ANEKVSEYQNALPI

-669 MAMDASQHL
+669 MSVDVSRHL

-692 GMYTHVRDR
+692 GLYTHVRDR

-721 EGVEQHNRAEDRIR
+721 EGVEQHNRSEDRIR
-735 VSLLAVD
+735 ISLLAVD

-775 PRGWPVPES
+775 PRGWPVPET
-784 LEGVTVRRV
+784 LERVTVRRV
-793 SVKGIERGW
+793 SVKAIERGW

-811 IRAGKVSAAHA
+811 IRAGKVSAAQA
-822 IHRLGSAA
+822 IQRLGSAA
-830 VGDPLHRA
+830 FGDPLHRA

-878 RAIHGGHVAPERGR
+878 RAIHSGQVAPERGR
-892 RRQEMAAISGAHAL
+892 RQPEMVAISGAHAL

-920 SVVAR
+920 AVVSR
-925 LKRDGVG
+925 LHREGLG
-932 IEEDWLRRIGPA
+932 IDEDWLRRIGPA

-955 RFNVERYADVLVERA
+955 RFNVERYADVLVDQASAQRA
-970 VVGSAWLHCRP
+970 SRRGR
-981 CIR
+981 

>member
-22 VQQSFS
+22 VQQSFC
-28 LSKDDIAAVAERFR
+28 LSADDIAAVAERFR
-42 QDRRVAAAIQM
+42 HDRRVAAGIQM

-70 KTLLRFVCDAF
+70 KTLLRTVCEAF
-81 QTPAVSIASLRSLY
+81 QTSAVSIASLRTLY

-115 DLDETQVEQLQQVL
+115 DLDAAGVDQLQKVL
-129 AIAAL
+129 AISAL

-154 IVIPGPRRLADWAR
+154 IVIPGSRRLADLAR
-168 QAFDATEAAMAAT
+168 EAFDATEAAMAAT
-181 IEAGVGKAALLKAI
+181 IEAGVGKAALGKAI
-195 DWSYAPKAGLMG
+195 DWCYSPQPGLAG
-207 SHLEWLK
+207 SRLEWLK

-231 IRALKELGVHAWPL
+231 IRGLKELGVHGWPL
-245 DTVALSKQQAYA
+245 DGVALSKQQAYA

-278 EITSFLRV
+278 EITCFLRV
-286 TLLELTDMA
+286 TLLELTDIA
-295 LMQASRRSQ
+295 LLQASRRSQ

-313 VQKGRSRSSVVMLQ
+313 VEKGRSRSSGVMLQ
-327 QALKAKA
+327 QALKAKS
-334 VLHEESKPWRDR
+334 VLHDESKPWRDR
-346 VLEARALLDDIGD
+346 VLEARALLGDIGE
-359 AGTNTFASQVRRA
+359 AGASTFASQVRRG

-386 LRDIEFAGAAGDT
+386 LRDIEFAGTAGDS
-399 GFEQWQAWE
+399 GYDQWQAWQ
-408 RLQALNTTEVP
+408 RLQALGAKEIP
-419 QDFDLPPVGTA
+419 QGFELPPVGAA
-430 WNAIVSDLDPQSRYR
+430 WNTIVSDLDPQSRYR

-460 RGSAWVNHSITFRAR
+460 RGSAWVNHSISFRAR
-475 ESMLLADKDWATSKE
+475 ESMLLADTDWSSSKE
-490 QHHQILGLTMQ
+490 LHHQILGLPTQ
-501 AMAFLEPI
+501 AMAFLGPI
-509 LAGMSVGLSALA
+509 LAGVSVALRALA
-521 EAAGRGQIEI
+521 EAAGRGQIDI

-542 RPMDEEVE
+542 RPLDEEVE

-563 FVQLPDLLLEVDAA
+563 SVQLPDLLLDVDAA

-595 LAVYGA
+595 LAIYGA
-601 LLAHGTDIDAKGV
+601 LLAHGTDLDAKGV

-619 GIDAAHIATA
+619 GIDAAHVSTA

-641 ANERVSEYQNAVPI
+641 ANERVSEYQNALPI

-669 MAMDASQHL
+669 MAMDASRHL

-735 VSLLAVD
+735 ISLLAVD

-784 LEGVTVRRV
+784 LEGVTVRRG
-793 SVKGIERGW
+793 SVKAIERGW

-849 FLCDYLAIP
+849 FLCDYLSIP

-878 RAIHGGHVAPERGR
+878 RAIHGGQVAPERGR

-920 SVVAR
+920 GVVAK
-925 LKRDGVG
+925 LTRDGVG

-955 RFNVERYADVLVERA
+955 RFNVERYADVLVERTAGRGA
-970 VVGSAWLHCRP
+970 VKSGQ
-981 CIR
+981 

>member
-1 MSFAKRFIGAENLPT
+1 
-16 RLSEFD
+16 
-22 VQQSFS
+22 
-28 LSKDDIAAVAERFR
+28 
-42 QDRRVAAAIQM
+42 
-53 LFLRAS
+53 
-59 GRPMD
+59 
-64 RFASVP
+64 
-70 KTLLRFVCDAF
+70 
-81 QTPAVSIASLRSLY
+81 
-95 ARRQTL
+95 
-101 YEHQAWAR
+101 
-109 TYLGLQ
+109 
-115 DLDETQVEQLQQVL
+115 
-129 AIAAL
+129 
-134 EAAHPDDLA
+134 
-143 ETARMWLYERR
+143 
-154 IVIPGPRRLADWAR
+154 
-168 QAFDATEAAMAAT
+168 
-181 IEAGVGKAALLKAI
+181 
-195 DWSYAPKAGLMG
+195 
-207 SHLEWLK
+207 
-214 TPPKRH
+214 
-220 SPSTMAETLEK
+220 
-231 IRALKELGVHAWPL
+231 
-245 DTVALSKQQAYA
+245 
-257 AHVQM
+257 
-262 RRPSMT
+262 MT
-268 ARIERQRQTV
+268 ARIERQRQIV
-278 EITSFLRV
+278 EIICFLRV

-313 VQKGRSRSSVVMLQ
+313 VQKGRSRSNGVMLQ
-327 QALKAKA
+327 QAVKAKSL
-334 VLHEESKPWRDR
+334 LHDESKPWRDR
-346 VLEARALLDDIGD
+346 VLEARALLDGIGETG
-359 AGTNTFASQVRRA
+359 ASTFASEVRRA
-372 LAEDNRRVH
+372 LSEDNRRVH

-386 LRDIEFAGAAGDT
+386 LRDIEFAGAAGDP
-399 GFEQWQAWE
+399 GCEQWQAWE
-408 RLQALNTTEVP
+408 RLQASGTKEIP
-419 QDFDLPPVGTA
+419 QGFDLPRVGAA
-430 WNAIVSDLDPQSRYR
+430 WNMIVSDLDPQSRYR

-460 RGSAWVNHSITFRAR
+460 RGSTWVNHSITFRAR
-475 ESMLLADKDWATSKE
+475 ESMLIAQSDWAGSKE
-490 QHHQILGLTMQ
+490 QHLQVLGLPNQ

-509 LAGMSVGLSALA
+509 LAGVSVGPIALA

-531 GADKLLHLPPI
+531 GADKLLHLSPI
-542 RPMDEEVE
+542 RPLDEEVE

-563 FVQLPDLLLEVDAA
+563 SVQLPDLLLEVDAA
-577 THFSEALLARRPS
+577 TRFSEALLARRPS

-601 LLAHGTDIDAKGV
+601 LLAHGTDLDAKGV

-619 GIDAAHIATA
+619 GIEAAHISTA

-641 ANERVSEYQNAVPI
+641 ANEHVSEYQNALPI

-669 MAMDASQHL
+669 MAMDPSRHL
-678 WTARVDPRRRTYAA
+678 WTARVDPRQRTYAA
-692 GMYTHVRDR
+692 GLYTHVRDR

-708 PIVLNERQAGVAV
+708 PIVLNERRAGVAV

-735 VSLLAVD
+735 ISLLAVD
-742 THGVTNVAMAIAK
+742 THGVANVAMAIAK
-755 LLGFDLCPRLRDLRE
+755 LLGFDLCPRLRDLRK

-775 PRGWPVPES
+775 PRGWPVPET

-793 SVKGIERGW
+793 SVKAIERGW

-830 VGDPLHRA
+830 VGDPLHCA
-838 AEHLGRLLRTL
+838 AEHLGSLLRTL

-878 RAIHGGHVAPERGR
+878 RAIHGGQVAPERGR

-920 SVVAR
+920 GVVAR
-925 LKRDGVG
+925 LHRDGLG

-970 VVGSAWLHCRP
+970 AGGGAVKQRQ
-981 CIR
+981 

>member
-22 VQQSFS
+22 VQQSFCMS
-28 LSKDDIAAVAERFR
+28 AEDIAAVAGRFR
-42 QDRRVAAAIQM
+42 HDRRVAAAVQM

-70 KTLLRFVCDAF
+70 KTLLRAVCEAF

-115 DLDETQVEQLQQVL
+115 DLDAAGVDQLQKVL
-129 AIAAL
+129 AISAL

-154 IVIPGPRRLADWAR
+154 IVIPGPRRLADLAR
-168 QAFDATEAAMAAT
+168 EAFDATEAAMAAT

-195 DWSYAPKAGLMG
+195 DWCYATQSKGVATQ
-207 SHLEWLK
+207 LEWLK

-245 DTVALSKQQAYA
+245 DAVALSKQQAYA

-278 EITSFLRV
+278 EITCFLRV

-295 LMQASRRSQ
+295 LSQASRRSQ
-304 DLFRRAAER
+304 DLFRSAAER
-313 VQKGRSRSSVVMLQ
+313 VEKGRSRSGGATLQ
-327 QALKAKA
+327 QALKAKS
-334 VLHEESKPWRDR
+334 VLHDESKPWRDR
-346 VLEARALLDDIGD
+346 VLEARALLQDVGE
-359 AGTNTFASQVRRA
+359 AGTSTFASQVRRA

-386 LRDIEFAGAAGDT
+386 LRDIEFAGAPGDP
-399 GFEQWQAWE
+399 GHDQWQAWQ
-408 RLQALNTTEVP
+408 RLQALGTKEIP
-419 QDFDLPPVGTA
+419 QDFELPPVGAA
-430 WNAIVSDLDPQSRYR
+430 WNTIVSDLDPQSRYR

-460 RGSAWVNHSITFRAR
+460 RGSAWVNHSIGFRAR
-475 ESMLLADKDWATSKE
+475 ESMLLAGADWSRTKE
-490 QHHQILGLTMQ
+490 LHHQILGLPDQ

-509 LAGMSVGLSALA
+509 LAGVSVGLTALA
-521 EAAGRGQIEI
+521 EAAIRGQIEI
-531 GADKLLHLPPI
+531 GVDKLLHLPPI
-542 RPMDEEVE
+542 RPLDEEVE
-550 PRKTREAVFKHIG
+550 PRKTREAVFKQIG
-563 FVQLPDLLLEVDAA
+563 SVQLPDLLLEVDAV

-601 LLAHGTDIDAKGV
+601 LLAHGTDLDAKGV

-619 GIDAAHIATA
+619 GIDAAHISTA
-629 MRAVELSGRLRR
+629 MRAVELSGRLRW
-641 ANERVSEYQNAVPI
+641 ANERVSEYQNALPI

-669 MAMDASQHL
+669 MAIDASRHL

-692 GMYTHVRDR
+692 GLYTHVRDR

-708 PIVLNERQAGVAV
+708 PVVLNERQAGVAV

-735 VSLLAVD
+735 ISLLAVD

-793 SVKGIERGW
+793 SVKAIERGW

-811 IRAGKVSAAHA
+811 IRAGKVSAVHA

-849 FLCDYLAIP
+849 FLCDYLTIP

-878 RAIHGGHVAPERGR
+878 RAIHGGQVAPERGR

-911 LAWNTSRMD
+911 LAWISIRMD
-920 SVVAR
+920 TVVTK
-925 LKRDGVG
+925 LNRDGVG

-955 RFNVERYADVLVERA
+955 RFNVERYADVLVER
-970 VVGSAWLHCRP
+970 SAGFGAAKPGR
-981 CIR
+981 

>member
-16 RLSEFD
+16 KLSEFD
-22 VQQSFS
+22 VQQSFC
-28 LSKDDIAAVAERFR
+28 LSADDIAAIAERFR
-42 QDRRVAAAIQM
+42 HDRRVAAGIQM

-70 KTLLRFVCDAF
+70 KTLLRTVCEAF
-81 QTPAVSIASLRSLY
+81 QTSAVSIASLRTLY

-115 DLDETQVEQLQQVL
+115 DLDAAGVDQLQKVL
-129 AIAAL
+129 AISAL

-154 IVIPGPRRLADWAR
+154 IVIPGPRRLADLAR
-168 QAFDATEAAMAAT
+168 EAFDTTEAAMAAA
-181 IEAGVGKAALLKAI
+181 IEAGVGKAALGKAI
-195 DWSYAPKAGLMG
+195 DWCYSPQPGLAG
-207 SHLEWLK
+207 SRLEWLK

-231 IRALKELGVHAWPL
+231 IRGLKELGVHGWPL
-245 DTVALSKQQAYA
+245 DGVALSKQQAYA

-268 ARIERQRQTV
+268 ARIERQRQSV
-278 EITSFLRV
+278 EITCFLRV
-286 TLLELTDMA
+286 TLLELTDIA
-295 LMQASRRSQ
+295 LLQASRRSQ

-313 VQKGRSRSSVVMLQ
+313 VEKGRSRSSGVMLQ
-327 QALKAKA
+327 QALKAKS

-346 VLEARALLDDIGD
+346 VLEARALLDDIGES
-359 AGTNTFASQVRRA
+359 GTSTFVSQVRRA

-386 LRDIEFAGAAGDT
+386 LRDIEFAGTAGDP
-399 GFEQWQAWE
+399 GHDQWQAWQ
-408 RLQALNTTEVP
+408 RLQALGAKEIP
-419 QDFDLPPVGTA
+419 QDFELPPVGAA
-430 WNAIVSDLDPQSRYR
+430 WNTIISDLDPQSRYR

-460 RGSAWVNHSITFRAR
+460 RGSAWVNHSISFRAR
-475 ESMLLADKDWATSKE
+475 ESMLLADTDWNSCKE
-490 QHHQILGLTMQ
+490 LHHQILGLPTH
-501 AMAFLEPI
+501 AMEFLGPI
-509 LAGMSVGLSALA
+509 LAGVSVGLTALA

-542 RPMDEEVE
+542 RPLDEDVE

-563 FVQLPDLLLEVDAA
+563 SVQLPDLLLEVDAA

-595 LAVYGA
+595 LAIYGA
-601 LLAHGTDIDAKGV
+601 LLAHGTDLDARGV

-619 GIDAAHIATA
+619 GIDAAHVSTA

-641 ANERVSEYQNAVPI
+641 ANERVSEYQNALPI

-669 MAMDASQHL
+669 MAMDASRHL

-735 VSLLAVD
+735 ISLLAVD
-742 THGVTNVAMAIAK
+742 THGATNVAMAIAK

-793 SVKGIERGW
+793 SVKAIERGW

-849 FLCDYLAIP
+849 FLCDYLSIP

-878 RAIHGGHVAPERGR
+878 RAIHGGQVAPERGR

-920 SVVAR
+920 GVVAK
-925 LKRDGVG
+925 LTRDGVG
-932 IEEDWLRRIGPA
+932 IEEDWLRRFGPA

-955 RFNVERYADVLVERA
+955 RFNVERYADVLVERTAGRGA
-970 VVGSAWLHCRP
+970 VKSGQ
-981 CIR
+981 